1 MIKVT
6 IADMKETKDVF
17 SIAELREM
25 LLVRYDNEAN
35 SFDIAPIGEDAPH
48 LTIII
53 KQDVATL
60 WYESVEKDTFVSYNP
75 ENNLDPT
82 AFTILYFGMP
92 NEIQSTRNNQ
102 IVAASVALRAAEEF
116 AVTQAPPTS
125 IQWLTLEV

>member
-17 SIAELREM
+17 SIADLREM

-35 SFDIAPIGEDAPH
+35 SFDIAPIGEDVPH
-48 LTIII
+48 LTVII

-116 AVTQAPPTS
+116 AVTRAPPTS